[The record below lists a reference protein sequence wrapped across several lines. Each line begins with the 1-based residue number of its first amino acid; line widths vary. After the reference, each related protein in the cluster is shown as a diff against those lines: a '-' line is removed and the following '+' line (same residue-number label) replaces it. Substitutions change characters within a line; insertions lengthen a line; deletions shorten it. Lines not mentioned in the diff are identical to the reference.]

1 MTNYLLVSDYKHHK
15 VYRESFNKLAKLVF
29 GIDFSNW
36 YEKGYWNDDYICYSF
51 VNKEQIIANAAINKM
66 TIVLNNQEY
75 KAIQVGTVMTHP
87 SYRNQGLSRKLLN
100 YIIVKYEGEYDFIY
114 LFANDSVLDFYPK
127 FGFNK
132 VLESSFTIN
141 TSSFKKQQ
149 AKSDLLRRLNI
160 NDQEDFQ
167 KIKDFAK
174 KRVPVSSTLSVKNNG
189 HLLMFYIIQV
199 FHDAIYYS
207 EEDDVILLLK
217 QDTTH
222 LHIFDIIS
230 QKKIDLDKIL
240 NKIVSEH
247 TEQVH
252 FHFTPDYDCKK
263 FHIEY
268 ITSNEDTLFI
278 RPLLKKVPKH
288 FLFPLTSHA

>member
-1 MTNYLLVSDYKHHK
+1 MANYSLVSDYKHNK

-29 GIDFSNW
+29 GIDFNKW

-66 TIVLNNQEY
+66 TIVLKDQEY

-87 SYRNQGLSRKLLN
+87 NYRNLGLSRKLLN
-100 YIIVKYEGEYDFIY
+100 YIIEKYEEEYDFIY

-132 VLESSFTIN
+132 VLESSFTLK
-141 TSSFKKQQ
+141 TSSLKKHQ
-149 AKSDLLRRLNI
+149 ANSDVIRRLDI
-160 NDQEDFQ
+160 NAQEDFQ
-167 KIKDFAK
+167 KIKEFAK
-174 KRVPVSSTLSVKNNG
+174 KRVPVSSTLSVKNNE

-207 EEDDVILLLK
+207 EEDDIILLLK
-217 QDTTH
+217 QDTNH

-230 QKKIDLDKIL
+230 AKKVNLDKIL

-252 FHFTPDYDCKK
+252 FHFTPDYDCESL
-263 FHIEY
+263 HIEY
-268 ITSNEDTLFI
+268 IMNHEDTLFV
-278 RPLLKKVPKH
+278 RPLLKNVPKH